1 MNHKSIGGY
10 FELELPQGAEYH
22 SGAIALNTGRNCLE
36 YILRVRGYKHVY
48 LPFYSCD
55 VLLEPFKKL
64 DIRYSFYHINESL
77 EISTPISLSDGEA
90 LLYINYYGL
99 KQDYIDSLSAEYGQ
113 RLIVDNTQAFYAH
126 PIQGID
132 TFYSCR
138 KFFGVSDGAYL
149 YCDKSLGID
158 LEQDRSWD
166 RMTHL
171 LKRLDISPEA
181 AYADFARQDEL
192 LKGNPMRSMSPLTR
206 RIMMSIDYQRVKNKR
221 RENYTVLD
229 SALKQRNAISLP
241 IDNNAVPMVYP
252 FLTTDPDLRQR
263 LIDNK
268 VYVATYWPNVT
279 NKGSQDTWE
288 YALSCNLLPL
298 PVDQRYGTEEMNTIT
313 KIITEWI

>member
-99 KQDYIDSLSAEYGQ
+99 KQDYIDSLVQRYGSQ
-113 RLIVDNTQAFYAH
+113 LIADNTQAFFAR
-126 PIQGID
+126 PVGGID

-138 KFFGVSDGAYL
+138 KFFGVPDGAYL
-149 YCDKSLGID
+149 YCDRSLKQD
-158 LEQDRSWD
+158 LQQDRSWE
-166 RMTHL
+166 RMDYL
-171 LKRLDISPEA
+171 LKRIDVSTEEA
-181 AYADFARQDEL
+181 YVDFCEHEEHL
-192 LKGNPMRSMSPLTR
+192 IGNPIRKMSNLTS
-206 RIMMSIDYQRVKNKR
+206 RIMSSIDYQRVAQCRRNNYKLLHKTLNNKNS
-221 RENYTVLD
+221 V
-229 SALKQRNAISLP
+229 SLP
-241 IDNNAVPMVYP
+241 LLDDAVPMVYP
-252 FLTTDPDLRQR
+252 FLTDDRNLRQR
-263 LIDNK
+263 LNDSKI
-268 VYVATYWPNVT
+268 YVARYWPNVLDWCDVRSNEFKLT
-279 NKGSQDTWE
+279 NQ
-288 YALSCNLLPL
+288 LLPL
-298 PVDQRYGTEEMNTIT
+298 PVDQRYGQEEMA
-313 KIITEWI
+313 KIASLI

>member
-99 KQDYIDSLSAEYGQ
+99 KQDYIDSLAKRYGSQ
-113 RLIVDNTQAFYAH
+113 LIADNTQAFFAR
-126 PIQGID
+126 PVGGID

-138 KFFGVSDGAYL
+138 KFFGVPDGAYL
-149 YCDKSLGID
+149 YCDRSLKQD
-158 LEQDRSWD
+158 LQQDRSWE
-166 RMTHL
+166 RMDYL
-171 LKRLDISPEA
+171 LKRIDVSTEK
-181 AYADFARQDEL
+181 AYVDFCEHEEHL
-192 LKGNPMRSMSPLTR
+192 IGNPIRKMSNLTS
-206 RIMMSIDYQRVKNKR
+206 RIMSSIDYQRVAQCRRNNYKLLHKTLNNKNS
-221 RENYTVLD
+221 V
-229 SALKQRNAISLP
+229 SLP
-241 IDNNAVPMVYP
+241 LLDDAVPMVYP
-252 FLTTDPDLRQR
+252 FLTDDRNLRQR
-263 LIDNK
+263 LIDSK
-268 VYVATYWPNVT
+268 IYVARYWPNVLDWCDEHSNEFKLT
-279 NKGSQDTWE
+279 NQ
-288 YALSCNLLPL
+288 LLPL
-298 PVDQRYGTEEMNTIT
+298 PVDQRYGQEEMA
-313 KIITEWI
+313 KIASLI